1 MTGEYPMPFFILG
14 IVIDCNGN
22 ICNNILEF
30 TVTTHIT
37 AAGKHAKHVDDGNGS
52 HRQVRLRDLIKY
64 AKARA
69 IAEQL
74 DVKATNIN
82 NCLLGLTM
90 ENEIVLREAIA
101 VTGSG
106 FIGTVNIDFVESP
119 LMNPAVF
126 SQFLVLI
133 FSNPFLPARV
143 NRIPYISEAKRLAL
157 ATFGHSLKPIP
168 FFQTLTSSR

>member
-90 ENEIVLREAIA
+90 ENEMISKGISPTHEMTVKWLEACA
-101 VTGSG
+101 DKFQDCAEQFAASRG
-106 FIGTVNIDFVESP
+106 FKIIDKQSLTNINKLENKNAS
-119 LMNPAVF
+119 
-126 SQFLVLI
+126 
-133 FSNPFLPARV
+133 
-143 NRIPYISEAKRLAL
+143 
-157 ATFGHSLKPIP
+157 
-168 FFQTLTSSR
+168 